1 MEITRPTH
9 TLQRVATSLY
19 RMKILISDN
28 DGFEFERAFVGEL
41 GGVPKPVAIM
51 GGVVCSIDTDSDAL
65 ADGLAFCEPLQPR
78 LAREWPMSVV
88 VDRGQGRERLWK
100 FTADPKVVAAVQ
112 AFAAMRSTGVILVG
126 TSIPRPHQFW

>member
-1 MEITRPTH
+1 MR
-9 TLQRVATSLY
+9 
-19 RMKILISDN
+19 ILVSDN

-51 GGVVCSIDTDSDAL
+51 GGVVCNIDTDSDAL

-78 LAREWPMSVV
+78 LARKWTMNVV
-88 VDRGQGRERLWK
+88 VDRGHGKERLWK

-112 AFAAMRSTGVILVG
+112 AYAAMQAAGRVQVG
-126 TSIPRPHQFW
+126 TSIR